1 MGTSR
6 QHREISVPIAE
17 TVFGS
22 LETPASELPPLSD
35 AIDLDAL
42 ESLVPTEASR
52 DVTVVFSY
60 EGLRV
65 IVHSGRVVCV
75 QSDRRDGEWPL
86 DVDAADEQ

>member
-1 MGTSR
+1 MGTNGYE
-6 QHREISVPIAE
+6 REITVPLAE

-42 ESLVPTEASR
+42 EALVPADGPP
-52 DVTVVFSY
+52 DVTVAFSY

-65 IVHSGRVVCV
+65 FVHSGRVVCV
-75 QSDRRDGEWPL
+75 RSIPGEDWPF
-86 DVDAADEQ
+86 DAEAADEH

>member
-6 QHREISVPIAE
+6 QKREISVPIAE

-22 LETPASELPPLSD
+22 LETPASELPPLSE

-42 ESLVPTEASR
+42 ESLVPAQASP
-52 DVTVVFSY
+52 DVTVAFRY

-65 IVHSGRVVCV
+65 VVHSGRVVCV
-75 QSDRRDGEWPL
+75 RSDRGDGEWPL
-86 DVDAADEQ
+86 DVDTADEQ